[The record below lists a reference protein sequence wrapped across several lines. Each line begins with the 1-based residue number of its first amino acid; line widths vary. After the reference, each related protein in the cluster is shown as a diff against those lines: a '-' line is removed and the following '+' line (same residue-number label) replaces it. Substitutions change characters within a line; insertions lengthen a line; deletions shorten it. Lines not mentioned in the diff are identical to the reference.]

1 MSNSIKTR
9 LRKCFDE
16 TADKYNGRL
25 ICPLIGSSIFYD
37 SFAYRCADEFIQ
49 ELYEEWCQLNVD
61 KGINQNGG
69 RREEC
74 IL

>member
-1 MSNSIKTR
+1 MSANR
-9 LRKCFDE
+9 VFDF
-16 TADKYNGRL
+16 
-25 ICPLIGSSIFYD
+25 FYD

-49 ELYEEWCQLNVD
+49 ELYEEWCQINVD